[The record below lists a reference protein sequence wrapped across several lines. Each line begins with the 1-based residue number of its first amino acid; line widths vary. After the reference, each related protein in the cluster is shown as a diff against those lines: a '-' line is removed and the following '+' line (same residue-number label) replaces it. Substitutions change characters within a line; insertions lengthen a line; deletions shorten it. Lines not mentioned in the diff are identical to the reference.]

1 MTMEFQASP
10 LEWRQRLLER
20 GLVCVG
26 ACCEER
32 SVGESLLL
40 LRERLSAILRPPA
53 VKAGRVRKGKT
64 AGHVRRRQA
73 RQEKGS

>member
-10 LEWRQRLLER
+10 LEWRQRLLEK

-40 LRERLSAILRPPA
+40 LRERLSAILRPA
-53 VKAGRVRKGKT
+53 AAEARRSCNGKT

>member
-1 MTMEFQASP
+1 MTMEFQTSP
-10 LEWRQRLLER
+10 LEWRQRLLEK
-20 GLVCVG
+20 GLVRVG

-40 LRERLSAILRPPA
+40 LRERLSVILRPPA
-53 VKAGRVRKGKT
+53 TKTRRVRKGKMV
-64 AGHVRRRQA
+64 AHVRRRQA